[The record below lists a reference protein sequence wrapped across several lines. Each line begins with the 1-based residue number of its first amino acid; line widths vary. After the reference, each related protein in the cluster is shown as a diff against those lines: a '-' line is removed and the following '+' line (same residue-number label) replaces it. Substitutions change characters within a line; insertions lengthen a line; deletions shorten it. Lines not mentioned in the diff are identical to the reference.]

1 MHNLHISYAI
11 KDIYLIRCP
20 RHSVFINNTG
30 AKQMTQEQIHNA
42 FINESMDLVMATEE
56 QILAYGNDDAY
67 SRWCDYKDEIYRLMQ
82 EAM

>member
-1 MHNLHISYAI
+1 
-11 KDIYLIRCP
+11 
-20 RHSVFINNTG
+20 
-30 AKQMTQEQIHNA
+30 MTQEQIHNA

-67 SRWCDYKDEIYRLMQ
+67 SRWCDYKDEIYWLMQ